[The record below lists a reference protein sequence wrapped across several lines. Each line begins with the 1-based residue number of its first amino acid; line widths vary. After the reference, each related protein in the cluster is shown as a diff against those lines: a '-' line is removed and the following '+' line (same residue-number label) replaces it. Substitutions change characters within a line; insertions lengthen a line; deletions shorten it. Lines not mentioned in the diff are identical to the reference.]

1 VRIPPN
7 VFWPTVII
15 AALVIHVVVSLGT
28 VWLAT
33 SNPSYAVEEDYYQ
46 KGLQWDAKR
55 AQDRRNAELGWAVG
69 IQVQPAAIGNPALL
83 ELTLTAADAT
93 AVEAARVAVETFHNA
108 RANEILRAVMEEVA
122 GGRYTARLPMRRS
135 GVWEFRITAVR
146 GDDTFTFTETRY
158 VSLDPRP

>member
-69 IQVQPAAIGNPALL
+69 IAVRPTAVGQPTVL
-83 ELTLTAADAT
+83 EISLTGADGT
-93 AVEAARVAVETFHNA
+93 PVEAARVSVETFHNA
-108 RANEILRAVMEEVA
+108 RANDILRAVLDEVP
-122 GGRYTARLPMRRS
+122 GGRYEAGLPMRRS
-135 GVWEFRITAVR
+135 GVWQFRITAVR
-146 GDDTFTFTETRY
+146 GNDTFTFTETRY